1 MARCLHLPTTEQHLP
16 DGVPTTADEEL
27 CPKPPPPSSRP
38 DGQDPAGDEAYPTGA
53 APHRHCA
60 APSPRVSSSPRCSD
74 WCAAVP
80 PPSSIKQK
88 MEGQICPFNHRQPR
102 SFNDAPGKAAGGRG
116 SLLLGSTT
124 APSGAV
130 HEKSYVQATC
140 APPWIFSIIRSSS
153 SGFLPH
159 GSHTGSCATVVGPF
173 SVGDR

>member
-1 MARCLHLPTTEQHLP
+1 
-16 DGVPTTADEEL
+16 
-27 CPKPPPPSSRP
+27 
-38 DGQDPAGDEAYPTGA
+38 
-53 APHRHCA
+53 
-60 APSPRVSSSPRCSD
+60 
-74 WCAAVP
+74 
-80 PPSSIKQK
+80 

-102 SFNDAPGKAAGGRG
+102 SFNDAPGKEYQVNKQLRHANGTFLLRALTTTDGSWYSVTLRSAAGGRG